1 MLTINTTLLISL
13 ISLTFLSIITPGP
26 SNILMMSSSALF
38 GWRKTIP
45 LYLGINF
52 GSGVL
57 VTAAVYGLGAIID
70 SRPWLVLVAKL
81 FGAIWLSYM
90 SLQFFK
96 NAKKKGSQNN
106 IEKSEAIRPFRF
118 YEGILM
124 QWANPKAIMVA
135 IAIAAAFIDVSE
147 TPLKSL
153 IVILTIFVFV
163 GMPTASTWL
172 FLGNILNKLMS
183 NEKYVKKFNFIMGFS
198 ILLTAFVILM
208 A

>member
-1 MLTINTTLLISL
+1 MFTINTTLLISL

-70 SRPWLVLVAKL
+70 TWPWLMLAAKL
-81 FGAIWLSYM
+81 FGATWLSYM
-90 SLQFFK
+90 SLQFFQ
-96 NAKKKGSQNN
+96 NAKKKASQHS

-124 QWANPKAIMVA
+124 QWANPKAIIVA

-153 IVILTIFVFV
+153 MVILTIFVFV

-172 FLGNILNKLMS
+172 FLGNMLNKLMS
-183 NEKYVKKFNFIMGFS
+183 NEKYVKKFNLTMGFS
-198 ILLTAFVILM
+198 ILLTALIILM

>member
-1 MLTINTTLLISL
+1 MFTINTTLLISL

-57 VTAAVYGLGAIID
+57 VTAAVYGLGTIID
-70 SRPWLVLVAKL
+70 TWPWLILVAKL
-81 FGAIWLSYM
+81 FGATWLSYM
-90 SLQFFK
+90 SLQFFQ
-96 NAKKKGSQNN
+96 NAKKKDSQHN
-106 IEKSEAIRPFRF
+106 IEKSEATRPFRF

-124 QWANPKAIMVA
+124 QWANPKAIIVA

-153 IVILTIFVFV
+153 IVILAIFVFV

-172 FLGNILNKLMS
+172 FLGNMLNKLMS
-183 NEKYVKKFNFIMGFS
+183 NEKYVRKFNLTMGFS
-198 ILLTAFVILM
+198 ILLTAFIILM

>member
-1 MLTINTTLLISL
+1 MFTINTTLLISL

-57 VTAAVYGLGAIID
+57 VTAAVYGLGTIID
-70 SRPWLVLVAKL
+70 TWPWLILVAKL
-81 FGAIWLSYM
+81 LGATWLSYM
-90 SLQFFK
+90 SLQFFQ
-96 NAKKKGSQNN
+96 NAKKKDSQHN
-106 IEKSEAIRPFRF
+106 IEKSEATRPFRF

-124 QWANPKAIMVA
+124 QWANPKAIIVA

-153 IVILTIFVFV
+153 IVILAIFVFV

-172 FLGNILNKLMS
+172 FLGNMLNKLMS
-183 NEKYVKKFNFIMGFS
+183 NEKYVRKFNLTMGFS
-198 ILLTAFVILM
+198 ILLTAFIILM

>member
-1 MLTINTTLLISL
+1 MFTINTTLLISL

-45 LYLGINF
+45 LYMGINF

-57 VTAAVYGLGAIID
+57 VTAAVYGLGTIID
-70 SRPWLVLVAKL
+70 TWPWLILVAKL
-81 FGAIWLSYM
+81 FGATWLSYM
-90 SLQFFK
+90 SLQFFQ
-96 NAKKKGSQNN
+96 NAKKKDSQHN
-106 IEKSEAIRPFRF
+106 IEKSEATRPFRF

-124 QWANPKAIMVA
+124 QWANPKAIIVA

-153 IVILTIFVFV
+153 IVILAIFVFV

-172 FLGNILNKLMS
+172 FLGNMLNKLMS
-183 NEKYVKKFNFIMGFS
+183 NEKYVRKFNLTMGFS
-198 ILLTAFVILM
+198 ILLTAFIILM